1 MQIVLKNSDHKLL
14 GRWLPKLAILAW
26 GMALI
31 VVSATLMVDHWV
43 TLPIP
48 SGDDPK
54 LAQAID
60 DSRELGELGQWI
72 AVHVLYSKC
81 TCSQRIIEHIFS
93 DDRAVNIK
101 EKLIIVDN
109 ARPEWEK
116 LAKAKGFSY
125 QVITSKE
132 LHDVYNIPAAPI
144 MVVADPQGK
153 VHYAGG
159 YTARKQGPD
168 IQDIA
173 IIEQLMKENPV
184 KPIPLF
190 GCAVAKGLQKVFDP
204 LGLKY

>member
-1 MQIVLKNSDHKLL
+1 MQIVLNTSNNKLL
-14 GRWLPKLAILAW
+14 RNWLPRIAILVW
-26 GMALI
+26 GITLI
-31 VVSATLMVDHWV
+31 IVIAILMVDHWV

-48 SGDDPK
+48 SGNDPK

-81 TCSQRIIEHIFS
+81 TCSQRIVDHIFTEG
-93 DDRAVNIK
+93 RTVNIK

-109 ARPEWEK
+109 AQPEWEE

-125 QVITSKE
+125 QVITAEE
-132 LHDVYNIPAAPI
+132 LHDIYNIPAAPI
-144 MVVADPQGK
+144 MVVADPRGE
-153 VHYAGG
+153 VRYAGG
-159 YTARKQGPD
+159 YTARKQGPG
-168 IQDIA
+168 IQDIE
-173 IIEQLMKENPV
+173 IIEQLKKENPV